1 MERMLLNFQ
10 SDLGS
15 ISSEILSLQQQSV
28 HMNIKLKNRQ
38 SIRGELT
45 QFVDEMAV
53 PEEMI
58 LTITEASSLQ
68 QDNGAFLEQLRNLDH
83 KINFLKEQSFRD
95 AKSTT
100 DVKVDRTESKSL
112 FNLPFHFQTI
122 LKFSGNRWQAETEV
136 DIQNPR
142 VPSGQ
147 NQPFQKANDKL
158 PHSSKHLI
166 EIQVL
171 STKYAVFRKS
181 AIALHNHKI
190 EF

>member
-100 DVKVDRTESKSL
+100 DVKVDDGIKVYL
-112 FNLPFHFQTI
+112 FFHFQTI
-122 LKFSGNRWQAETEV
+122 LKFSGNR
-136 DIQNPR
+136 
-142 VPSGQ
+142 
-147 NQPFQKANDKL
+147 
-158 PHSSKHLI
+158 
-166 EIQVL
+166 
-171 STKYAVFRKS
+171 
-181 AIALHNHKI
+181 
-190 EF
+190 